1 MLGDEIPDALG
12 SGMPLIGVED
22 LQQVV
27 QHALFD
33 VHRLEAC
40 LLVVR

>member
-12 SGMPLIGVED
+12 SGVPLIRVED

-27 QHALFD
+27 QHAFFD
-33 VHRLEAC
+33 VHRLEAG